1 MMLCVWWM
9 MDDCNVTS
17 ISFCCSWTFFFAP
30 QMKQVFLLHMA
41 SLWLCSIREQV
52 VKLLAV
58 TVAHCAHIALC
69 TYWNYQYFV
78 EAYSAKVITFVSKIQ
93 LAICSSY
100 GYFVIQGNVLL
111 IISCEMF
118 PDEFF
123 EFCMKLYVFSFG
135 LSQVSVIVYQ

>member
-1 MMLCVWWM
+1 M
-9 MDDCNVTS
+9 
-17 ISFCCSWTFFFAP
+17 
-30 QMKQVFLLHMA
+30 
-41 SLWLCSIREQV
+41 
-52 VKLLAV
+52 KLLAV